1 MNEYL
6 LASLIGVIMALIEL
20 VKYQIKTRKD
30 AKTPA
35 DKERQDIVKKI
46 EDLHTWHGAR
56 DIDGYP
62 LWYVPRS
69 FVDSQKE
76 IVEKLHEIS
85 TLLNHSIHVVEAIE
99 KRLDKK
105 LSGIK
110 IK

>member
-1 MNEYL
+1 MNECL

-20 VKYQIKTRKD
+20 VKYQIGVKREVKPPAEKD
-30 AKTPA
+30 
-35 DKERQDIVKKI
+35 RQDIVKKI
-46 EDLHTWHGAR
+46 EDLHTWHNAK
-56 DIDGYP
+56 DSDGYP

-76 IVEKLHEIS
+76 IACKLHEIS

-105 LSGIK
+105 LSKIRIK
-110 IK
+110 